1 MSIISAEPL
10 TQASDDDALDL
21 PTINAMLEKSS
32 PEEVVQWA
40 AGEFGHSDIVMSSSF
55 GAESAVLLHMA
66 TQVIPDIRII
76 FVDTGYLFPETHAF
90 MEQLRRRMN
99 LNVWTYRTHTDP
111 IAYLHTAGEENP
123 NWRKDIDR
131 CCGINKN
138 EPFDR
143 AMRELA
149 PAAWLRGV
157 RRNQTEERQAMKHL
171 HRSARHN
178 CFAVSPL
185 LNMDRRAIHGYLKKF
200 DLPYHPLFDQGY
212 SSIGCNPLSCTR
224 PIQIGEDP
232 RAGRWSGG
240 NKVECGINVDKNSLD
255 SAQI

>member
-10 TQASDDDALDL
+10 TQTNDDAIDL

-40 AGEFGHSDIVMSSSF
+40 SGWFGHSDILMSSSF

-66 TQVIPDIRII
+66 TQVVPDIKIV
-76 FVDTGYLFPETHAF
+76 FVNTGYLFPETHAF
-90 MEQLRRRMN
+90 MEQLRLRLN

-111 IAYLHTAGEENP
+111 IAYLHAAGEEP

-143 AMRELA
+143 AMRELR
-149 PAAWLRGV
+149 PLAWLRGI
-157 RRNQTEERQAMKHL
+157 RRNQAETRADRQFVERSKRFDTYAI
-171 HRSARHN
+171 
-178 CFAVSPL
+178 SPL
-185 LNMDRRAIHGYLKKF
+185 LNMDRRATHAYLKKY

-240 NKVECGINVDKNSLD
+240 NKIECGINVDKNSLD